1 MRIYAILLRLKGV
14 QESLPI
20 NRLCGIIVSVWEG
33 QNPRLPGDGFSARAA
48 SYCGGMA
55 EYRRGAHTVFDIH
68 LHVVWITKYRRAA
81 LKGEVATRVRD
92 LIRDV
97 CAQHEVRILKG
108 HVSKD
113 HVHLFMSIPPQVT
126 ISRLLQ
132 WLKGKTAHH
141 LLAEFPHLK
150 KQFWGRHLWARGY
163 FCCSSGNVTDEM
175 VAEYIANQNVNEGQ
189 DEDFQVDG

>member
-1 MRIYAILLRLKGV
+1 
-14 QESLPI
+14 
-20 NRLCGIIVSVWEG
+20 
-33 QNPRLPGDGFSARAA
+33 
-48 SYCGGMA
+48 MA